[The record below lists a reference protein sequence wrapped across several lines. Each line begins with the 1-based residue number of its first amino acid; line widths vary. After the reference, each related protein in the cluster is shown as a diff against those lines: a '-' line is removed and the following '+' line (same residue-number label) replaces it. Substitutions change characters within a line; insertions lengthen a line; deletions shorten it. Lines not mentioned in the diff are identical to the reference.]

1 MCYFTLTKETVPASK
16 LRVYQVRLYLKE
28 WTVFNALLLLLLLL
42 FNRCYRPVDKEL
54 MYAAKCYKLQCT
66 VLLFYVGRYLAALK
80 TVSEEPRP
88 SNYVAANVL
97 VKRVDSSA
105 QA

>member
-1 MCYFTLTKETVPASK
+1 MCYFKLTKETVPASK
-16 LRVYQVRLYLKE
+16 LRVYQVGLYLKE
-28 WTVFNALLLLLLLL
+28 WTVFNALLLL

-66 VLLFYVGRYLAALK
+66 VLLFYVGRYLAAPE
-80 TVSEEPRP
+80 TASEEPRP